1 MGRNVLE
8 GIPYH
13 IDYANEY
20 VGKPIG
26 ESDWH
31 EVTQAQV
38 DRFGEATEDY
48 NPIHVDPSWAA
59 EHSPFGGPVAH
70 GFYTMSLLSH
80 LSWSMSLM
88 PDGVDYGLNLGFD
101 RVRFLAPVMIGDSLR
116 MRAHLQ
122 EVVQRG
128 DTRWQFKSRVVLET
142 KKTEKAV
149 LNALWL
155 TLFIRD
161 PEGAPALAYR
171 GGKPGER
178 FP

>member
-1 MGRNVLE
+1 
-8 GIPYH
+8 
-13 IDYANEY
+13 
-20 VGKPIG
+20 
-26 ESDWH
+26 
-31 EVTQAQV
+31 
-38 DRFGEATEDY
+38 
-48 NPIHVDPSWAA
+48 
-59 EHSPFGGPVAH
+59 
-70 GFYTMSLLSH
+70 
-80 LSWSMSLM
+80 
-88 PDGVDYGLNLGFD
+88 
-101 RVRFLAPVMIGDSLR
+101 MIGDSLR

-128 DTRWQFKSRVVLET
+128 DARWQFKSRVVLET